1 LRDSDRIVAWPE
13 AFASP
18 HCSAPANASRCS
30 HARVSPCWMAMLFSQ
45 IAEDR
50 QVYLTAPGNTRR
62 LTSAVEMTWRW

>member
-1 LRDSDRIVAWPE
+1 
-13 AFASP
+13 
-18 HCSAPANASRCS
+18 
-30 HARVSPCWMAMLFSQ
+30 MAMLFSQ